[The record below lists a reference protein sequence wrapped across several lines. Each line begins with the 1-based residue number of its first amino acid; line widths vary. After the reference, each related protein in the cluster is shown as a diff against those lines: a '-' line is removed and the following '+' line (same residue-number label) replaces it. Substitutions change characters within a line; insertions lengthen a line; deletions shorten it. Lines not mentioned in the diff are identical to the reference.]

1 MTIKKILTAI
11 SAASV
16 LAVSMVAIPASAAAE
31 ASPLSVNET
40 PIIRYDTFL
49 NGEVVYS
56 LCSWNIGYDL
66 AFEGSTKYKNKNLDG
81 KVYIAIDMVDSATGE
96 LLDRCERREGTNDVR
111 ALVYHRLESGRRYT
125 GYSAHEVIIG
135 NYAWGDYIE
144 LARQ

>member
-11 SAASV
+11 SVASV

-31 ASPLSVNET
+31 ASPLSVNEP

-56 LCSWNIGYDL
+56 LCSWSIGYDL
-66 AFEGSTKYKNKNLDG
+66 AFDGSTKYKNKNLDG

-96 LLDRCERREGTNDVR
+96 LVARCERREGTNDVS
-111 ALVYHRLESGRRYT
+111 AQVHHQLGGRKYT

-144 LARQ
+144 LAGQC